1 MAEVCEQNPR
11 CVFDGNAAFRWL
23 FEARH
28 ITTTDYVHFS
38 IAGQAALADLTFPLA
53 FAPPRATQPRPAG
66 SAPTPRRSSAK
77 LKVKRASL
85 PSGRLNVL
93 LGITGRATGKLQI
106 KLEAG
111 GRTSFSVDVGSSG
124 SKEKQVR
131 IDRPLPVA
139 GTVDPRVDG
148 SVRLR
153 VTYTRSNGT
162 FAAFNRT
169 ASISKG
175 RWSTDE
181 TLPPSAVADA
191 AAYLTTQYT
200 GDGNT
205 RGGPYRGEQQGKLI
219 GGL

>member
-1 MAEVCEQNPR
+1 
-11 CVFDGNAAFRWL
+11 
-23 FEARH
+23 
-28 ITTTDYVHFS
+28 VHFS

-93 LGITGRATGKLQI
+93 LGITGRATGKLQV

-153 VTYTRSNGT
+153 VTYTRSK
-162 FAAFNRT
+162 AP
-169 ASISKG
+169 S
-175 RWSTDE
+175 
-181 TLPPSAVADA
+181 PPSTARRASPRA
-191 AAYLTTQYT
+191 A
-200 GDGNT
+200 GRPT
-205 RGGPYRGEQQGKLI
+205 RRCRRRRSPTPRPT
-219 GGL
+219 